1 MRVLVT
7 GITGRIGANL
17 AARLVQGGHVVRG
30 LVWEGDRRT
39 GKLEGLGVELVE
51 GSLTEPGDVDSAVDG
66 MEAVYHLGAAFQGGG
81 PFTEEDYFRANVGGT
96 FHVLEACRRQPGFRH
111 LLFASSDALYEKYV
125 PGGLDGPITEDMPR
139 RPSGWYALSKA
150 LGEEM
155 CEGYW
160 RSCRLPVTILRFS
173 MVLGA
178 GEVLD
183 FPQFYLSRMKEGR
196 PELEALWEGE
206 ERLVLLKDDAGRP
219 WMKHV
224 ADVRDIVQ
232 GCLCALGR
240 ERAHGRRYQLAGP
253 RAFTWDEVIY
263 RLTEILGIPFV
274 EARPGGIPTRYEFDL
289 TRAMQELGFR
299 PEYDIVRM
307 IVDALSH
314 RRGEPTGV
322 VPTHQ
327 SRAAAGERKAWGVT
341 GSS

>member
-1 MRVLVT
+1 MRILVT

-17 AARLVQGGHVVRG
+17 AVRLVHAGHEVRG
-30 LVWEGDRRT
+30 LVWSGDRRT
-39 GKLEGLGVELVE
+39 QKLEGLGVELVE
-51 GSLTEPGDVDSAVDG
+51 GSLTEPADVDSAVDG

-81 PFTEEDYFRANVGGT
+81 PFTEEDYFRVNVGGT
-96 FHVLEACRRQPGFRH
+96 FHVLQACRRQPAFRH
-111 LLFASSDALYEKYV
+111 LLFASTDALYEKYV
-125 PGGLDGPITEDMPR
+125 PGGLRAPITEDTPR
-139 RPSGWYALSKA
+139 RPAGWYALSKA

-160 RSCRLPVTILRFS
+160 RSDRLPVTILRFS

-183 FPQFYLSRMKEGR
+183 FPQFYLSRMKTGH
-196 PELEALWEGE
+196 PVLEALWEGE

-232 GCLCALGR
+232 GCLCALGK
-240 ERAHGRRYQLAGP
+240 ERAYGRRYQLAGP

-263 RLTEILGIPFV
+263 RLTEVLGIPFV
-274 EARPGGIPTRYEFDL
+274 EACPGGVPTHYEFDL
-289 TRAMQELGFR
+289 TRSMRELGFQ
-299 PEYDIVRM
+299 PQYDIVRM

-314 RRGEPTGV
+314 RRGEPVGIL
-322 VPTHQ
+322 PTL
-327 SRAAAGERKAWGVT
+327 
-341 GSS
+341 